1 MRDPRFDLVM
11 PALDRDVRPLETGPR
26 GTADR
31 GISIWTAAQRWWALL
46 VAATVAAGVAGFAVG
61 AGKPP
66 TYAAKTV
73 LLVGP
78 TNTDYDTVRAAGQ
91 LAQTYAQLAT
101 TEPVLRGTAGRLHL
115 DSVSGQ
121 VSASANA
128 VTRLL
133 TITVKDRD
141 RGRAVKIA
149 DTHAN
154 QMVALGAQRRSG
166 VPTDSGRIH
175 VVEPAQASSSPVGL
189 GAAPIG
195 LAAALVGLLGT
206 LGVVVI
212 LDRSSGAVRDAH
224 DLMAATGTGVIAR
237 LSGRTLRAGPDT
249 PLVVTAPKSRG
260 AEEFRRLATK
270 LHAVGDSSILVIE
283 LDERATGVA
292 ANLAAALTA
301 GGREVTVIDAGEDE
315 DARIPADL
323 AEGVTVRAARA
334 DARIDDAPL
343 VLLAFALDESDT
355 VVIRAPGLD
364 RSPVGL
370 HWARLADGTLLV
382 ASTDRTSREELV
394 RIVES
399 VRLVR
404 GRLLGTVLASGS
416 PYALRR

>member
-1 MRDPRFDLVM
+1 MDPRFDLVM
-11 PALDRDVRPLETGPR
+11 PALEPDDRPLETGPR

-31 GISIWTAAQRWWALL
+31 GISIWATARRWRALL

-61 AGKPP
+61 ASKPP

-101 TEPVLRGTAGRLHL
+101 TEPLLRRTARRLHL
-115 DSVSGQ
+115 DSVSGE

-133 TITVKDRD
+133 TITVKDHD
-141 RGRAVKIA
+141 RGRAVNIA
-149 DTHAN
+149 GTHAS

-166 VPTDSGRIH
+166 VPTDSGRIQ

-195 LAAALVGLLGT
+195 LAAALVGLLGA
-206 LGVVVI
+206 LGVAVI
-212 LDRSSGAVRDAH
+212 LDRSSGAVRDAS
-224 DLMAATGTGVIAR
+224 DVMAATGTGVIAR

-249 PLVVTAPKSRG
+249 PLVVTAPKSRS
-260 AEEFRRLATK
+260 AHEIRRLATR
-270 LHAVGDSSILVIE
+270 LRAVGAGSILVME

-301 GGREVTVIDAGEDE
+301 GGREVTVIDAGKDE

-323 AEGVTVRAARA
+323 AERVTVRAAGA
-334 DARIDDAPL
+334 DTRIDEAPPDLLLQAL
-343 VLLAFALDESDT
+343 VESDIL
-355 VVIRAPGLD
+355 VIRAPGLD

-370 HWARLADGTLLV
+370 HWARVADGTLLV
-382 ASTDRTSREELV
+382 ASTDRTSRGDLV
-394 RIVES
+394 EIVES